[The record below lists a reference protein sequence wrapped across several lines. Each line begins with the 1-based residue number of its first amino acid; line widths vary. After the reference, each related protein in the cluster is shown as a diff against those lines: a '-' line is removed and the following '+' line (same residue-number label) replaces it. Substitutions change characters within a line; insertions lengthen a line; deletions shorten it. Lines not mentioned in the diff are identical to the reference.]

1 MLLEYYVGIYFKISK
16 RMNVLVLTPDA
27 VGSTLLQ
34 RLITIYMQFH
44 QYDKPVINLHE
55 LTNGLKKYHNTAL
68 NQEVLGK
75 HDDGSQWGYHQSLKE
90 IVELLDSV
98 DHYKTSRLAQYHI
111 KNRQDPLSDQIS
123 FYQYLNDNFYIISCR
138 RHNVF
143 EHALS
148 WALNKVTKKLNVY
161 STDEKI
167 EHFFDLYKNGIIID
181 PNSLI
186 QTLETYKV
194 YLEWCENHFNVASY
208 FYYDQH
214 LQNIESY
221 ILNLSIFAGQTQL
234 ISWQQQYGT
243 DFNTWNKCHYLQGDI
258 GSIALDHSAEF
269 LKISNSS
276 VHLPKDSINFIE
288 HYHAIADSSWPR
300 IRSIDDYKNLPEHIR
315 QEAEQQ
321 FNVSVPDKDS
331 LISQPVVTMLQQ
343 SIDNLLPA
351 DHKDFLKQHQASY
364 LDTNR
369 ALSAMVEQKIMI
381 TPPPIKKQTLAE
393 KKYIVRNF
401 EQCLEVYNHWVE
413 MNPTVGNPVESDLMD
428 SFAAAE
434 RNNWKPDIIVNS
446 IGSDYLLSDQQSTAK

>member
-1 MLLEYYVGIYFKISK
+1 MVVLEYYVGIYFKISK
-16 RMNVLVLTPDA
+16 HMNVLILTPDA

-44 QYDKPVINLHE
+44 RYDKPVINLHE

-75 HDDGSQWGYHQSLKE
+75 PDNGTQWGYYQSLRE

-111 KNRQDPLSDQIS
+111 KNRQDPMSEQIP

-167 EHFFDLYKNGIIID
+167 EHFFDLYRNGIVID
-181 PNSLI
+181 PTSLI
-186 QTLETYKV
+186 QTLETYKS
-194 YLEWCENHFNVASY
+194 YLEWCENHFNIASY

-221 ILNLSIFAGQTQL
+221 ILNLPIFAGQTQL
-234 ISWQQQYGT
+234 ISWQQQYGI
-243 DFNTWNKCHYLQGDI
+243 DFNTWNRCHYLRGDI

-269 LKISNSS
+269 LKISNNSATMS
-276 VHLPKDSINFIE
+276 EDHANFIKN
-288 HYHAIADSSWPR
+288 YHAIAGPTCPQ
-300 IRSIDDYKNLPEHIR
+300 IQSIDDYKNLPQHIR
-315 QEAEQQ
+315 NEVEQQ
-321 FNVSVPDKDS
+321 FNLTVPETLGS
-331 LISQPVVTMLQQ
+331 NTQVTL
-343 SIDNLLPA
+343 
-351 DHKDFLKQHQASY
+351 LKQSFDSFLPTEHQNFLNQYEQSY
-364 LDTNR
+364 ANTNC
-369 ALSAMVEQKIMI
+369 AISDMVKKKIMI

-393 KKYIVRNF
+393 KKYIVKNF
-401 EQCLEVYNHWVE
+401 KQCLEVYNKWVE
-413 MNPTVGNPVESDLMD
+413 MNPMVGNPVDSDMMD
-428 SFAAAE
+428 SFATAE
-434 RNNWKPDIIVNS
+434 RNCWKPDIIINS
-446 IGSDYLLSDQQSTAK
+446 IESDHLLSDQRPIGQ

>member
-1 MLLEYYVGIYFKISK
+1 
-16 RMNVLVLTPDA
+16 MNVLILTPDA

-44 QYDKPVINLHE
+44 RYDKPVINLHE

-75 HDDGSQWGYHQSLKE
+75 PDNGTQWGYYQSLRE

-111 KNRQDPLSDQIS
+111 KNRQDPMSEQIP

-167 EHFFDLYKNGIIID
+167 EHFFDLYRNGIVID
-181 PNSLI
+181 PTSLI
-186 QTLETYKV
+186 QTLETYKS
-194 YLEWCENHFNVASY
+194 YLEWCENHFNIASY

-221 ILNLSIFAGQTQL
+221 ILNLPIFAGQTQL
-234 ISWQQQYGT
+234 ISWQQQYGI
-243 DFNTWNKCHYLQGDI
+243 DFNTWNRCHYLRGDI

-269 LKISNSS
+269 LKISNNSATMS
-276 VHLPKDSINFIE
+276 EDHANFIKN
-288 HYHAIADSSWPR
+288 YHAIAGPTCPQ
-300 IRSIDDYKNLPEHIR
+300 IQSIDDYKNLPQHIR
-315 QEAEQQ
+315 NEVEQQ
-321 FNVSVPDKDS
+321 FNLTVPETLGS
-331 LISQPVVTMLQQ
+331 NTQVTL
-343 SIDNLLPA
+343 
-351 DHKDFLKQHQASY
+351 LKQSFDSFLPTEHQNFLNQYEQSY
-364 LDTNR
+364 ANTNC
-369 ALSAMVEQKIMI
+369 AISDMVKKKIMI

-393 KKYIVRNF
+393 KKYIVKNF
-401 EQCLEVYNHWVE
+401 KQCLEVYNKWVE
-413 MNPTVGNPVESDLMD
+413 MNPMVGNPVDSDMMD
-428 SFAAAE
+428 SFATAE
-434 RNNWKPDIIVNS
+434 RNCWKPDIIINS
-446 IGSDYLLSDQQSTAK
+446 IESDHLLSDQRPIGQ

>member
-1 MLLEYYVGIYFKISK
+1 
-16 RMNVLVLTPDA
+16 MNVLILTPDA

-75 HDDGSQWGYHQSLKE
+75 PDNGTQWGYYQSLRE

-111 KNRQDPLSDQIS
+111 KNRQDPMSEQIP

-148 WALNKVTKKLNVY
+148 WALSKVTKKLNVY

-167 EHFFDLYKNGIIID
+167 QHFFDLYRNGIVID
-181 PNSLI
+181 PTSLI
-186 QTLETYKV
+186 QTLETYKS

-221 ILNLSIFAGQTQL
+221 ILNLPIFAGQTQL
-234 ISWQQQYGT
+234 IGWQQQYGI
-243 DFNTWNKCHYLQGDI
+243 DFDTWNRCHYLKGDI
-258 GSIALDHSAEF
+258 GAIALDHSAEF
-269 LKISNSS
+269 LKIPHSS
-276 VHLPKDSINFIE
+276 VSSPQTPAESESEFLLHYQSISDI
-288 HYHAIADSSWPR
+288 SWPT
-300 IRSIDDYKNLPEHIR
+300 IQSVDDYKKLPQRIR
-315 QEAEQQ
+315 DEAEQKFGLKLKTNSSSKITTLTQ
-321 FNVSVPDKDS
+321 SFESFLPDR
-331 LISQPVVTMLQQ
+331 
-343 SIDNLLPA
+343 
-351 DHKDFLKQHQASY
+351 HKDFLNQHQASY

-369 ALSAMVEQKIMI
+369 AIADMVNQKIMI

-393 KKYIVRNF
+393 KKYIVKNF
-401 EQCLEVYNHWVE
+401 EQCLEIYNQWIE
-413 MNPTVGNPVESDLMD
+413 MNPTVGNPVESDIMN
-428 SFAAAE
+428 SIAVAE

-446 IGSDYLLSDQQSTAK
+446 VDSDHLLSDQQSTEQ

>member
-1 MLLEYYVGIYFKISK
+1 
-16 RMNVLVLTPDA
+16 MNVLILTPDA

-44 QYDKPVINLHE
+44 KYDKPVINLHE

-75 HDDGSQWGYHQSLKE
+75 PDDGTQWGYYQSLKE

-111 KNRQDPLSDQIS
+111 KSRQDSISEQIP

-143 EHALS
+143 EHSLS

-167 EHFFDLYKNGIIID
+167 AHFFNLYKNGIVID
-181 PNSLI
+181 PTSLI
-186 QTLETYKV
+186 QTLETYKS

-221 ILNLSIFAGQTQL
+221 ILNLPIFAGQTQL
-234 ISWQQQYGT
+234 ISWQQQYGI
-243 DFNTWNKCHYLQGDI
+243 DFNTWNRCHYLRGDI
-258 GSIALDHSAEF
+258 GSIALDHNDEF
-269 LKISNSS
+269 LKISHSS
-276 VHLPKDSINFIE
+276 VNSTQTNPNLETQFLL
-288 HYHAIADSSWPR
+288 HYRDIADGMWPT
-300 IRSIDDYKNLPEHIR
+300 IHSIDDYKKLPQHIR
-315 QEAEQQ
+315 DEAEQQ
-321 FNVSVPDKDS
+321 FGLKVQDYSPLAITTLEQAFESFLPDR
-331 LISQPVVTMLQQ
+331 
-343 SIDNLLPA
+343 
-351 DHKDFLKQHQASY
+351 HKDFLNQYQDRY
-364 LDTNR
+364 TNTNH
-369 ALSAMVEQKIMI
+369 AIATMVDQKIMV

-393 KKYIVRNF
+393 KKYIVKNF
-401 EQCLEVYNHWVE
+401 EQCLEVYNKWVE
-413 MNPTVGNPVESDLMD
+413 MNPMVGNPVDSDLMD
-428 SFAAAE
+428 SFADSE
-434 RNNWKPDIIVNS
+434 RDCWKPDIIVNS
-446 IGSDYLLSDQQSTAK
+446 VGPGRLLSDQQSTEQ